1 MFAGIDSMRILFVSA
16 PSRAYNK
23 GKTPKS
29 AYMTNFEPANY
40 MPSYMPSFDE
50 YSAGMSPVCMPG
62 FHTPY
67 SPGTAYMA
75 NFEGHAVEGWYW
87 IVELHII

>member
-40 MPSYMPSFDE
+40 MPCYMPNL
-50 YSAGMSPVCMPG
+50 MNILLVCLLYTYLVLMLHIPL
-62 FHTPY
+62 
-67 SPGTAYMA
+67 
-75 NFEGHAVEGWYW
+75 
-87 IVELHII
+87 ELHTWPILKGLLMKAGI